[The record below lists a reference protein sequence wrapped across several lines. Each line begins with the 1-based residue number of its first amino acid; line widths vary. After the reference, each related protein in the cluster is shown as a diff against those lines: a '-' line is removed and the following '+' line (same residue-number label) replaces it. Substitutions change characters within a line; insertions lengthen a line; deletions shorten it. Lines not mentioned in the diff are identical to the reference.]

1 MTEQKVPDEDS
12 LGKTFLESSALSA
25 YGIWI
30 ILFLFPVVLAGIIM
44 LIDAGRSPGVLI
56 LSSIAIGI
64 IAASYIFRFYLV
76 RNTKSLRTALMQ
88 AEDRESALKVIS
100 GGFWWWLITLA
111 SAIAAVLFSHK
122 LF

>member
-1 MTEQKVPDEDS
+1 MTGQKVPDEDS
-12 LGKTFLESSALSA
+12 LGKKFLASSALNA

-30 ILFLFPVVLAGIIM
+30 ILFLFPAVLASILM
-44 LIDAGRSPGVLI
+44 LIDSRRSPDVFI

-88 AEDRESALKVIS
+88 AEDRETALKVIS

-111 SAIAAVLFSHK
+111 CAIAAVLFIRK